1 MDKGGPGEKERKEV
15 HLGEKLFTFP
25 RTQTQIHKRNMQIQI
40 HKYNCT
46 NTNTKIQIQKYIYQ
60 VRRRWGGRKFISERS
75 FSRFPVI
82 GSVVFKITLRS
93 TGLASFDCSV
103 LEKLFWSINIAYLI

>member
-15 HLGEKLFTFP
+15 HLGEQHFTFP
-25 RTQTQIHKRNMQIQI
+25 RTQ
-40 HKYNCT
+40 
-46 NTNTKIQIQKYIYQ
+46 IQIQKYIYQ

-93 TGLASFDCSV
+93 TGLAIFDCSL
-103 LEKLFWSINIAYLI
+103 LEKLFWFINNNNLI

>member
-46 NTNTKIQIQKYIYQ
+46 NTNTKIHIPGEKE
-60 VRRRWGGRKFISERS
+60 VGRKE
-75 FSRFPVI
+75 VYL
-82 GSVVFKITLRS
+82 G
-93 TGLASFDCSV
+93 
-103 LEKLFWSINIAYLI
+103 EKLFTFPSDRLGRLQDHTENHRSGQF